1 MQHHYINNSGYNA
14 FIKALLLILLALTVA
29 GFAGCD
35 KGSLIP
41 PKEKELWVE
50 DLTYDLPEGWVWKGN
65 AGEHHNSAFYGEM
78 APPTDFNDDN
88 QPFPVSSLSMHGAE
102 PGTEEDAKK
111 AMIDNYN
118 DHVNGCD
125 GSNDTSVITE
135 KGGMSCTLVSE
146 DYTSHVEYKEMT
158 IAGVKVFVVSTDDL
172 VIGAPGAFNPFA
184 FVKDGKVVQYIL
196 SGRIEDN
203 IDVLENLITT
213 LRFNKVLKDK

>member
-1 MQHHYINNSGYNA
+1 MKHHYSGYSA

-41 PKEKELWVE
+41 PKEKELWGE

-88 QPFPVSSLSMHGAE
+88 QPFPVRDLIMDGAS

-111 AMIDNYN
+111 AMVELYDSYLKPCEYLGNKNI
-118 DHVNGCD
+118 VSANGD
-125 GSNDTSVITE
+125 
-135 KGGMSCTLVSE
+135 MQCTYVVE
-146 DYTSHVEYKEMT
+146 GVTFHVEYKEVT
-158 IAGVKVFVVSTDDL
+158 IAGLNVYTTMVDEAQGTPAWSA
-172 VIGAPGAFNPFA
+172 IFA
-184 FVKDGKVVQYIL
+184 FVKEGKVVVFGV